1 MLFMPLP
8 IWNAK
13 VSHVETALDHE
24 RSWIV
29 GNQHLNPSMEMD
41 EMVFLILF
49 SYVSARQGFVSVASP
64 YLLVLVSYGFI
75 YSASAIEFSPSVIG
89 MTSAYP
95 DHQLPFSYVAQL
107 KPSQVLECS

>member
-1 MLFMPLP
+1 MPLP

-41 EMVFLILF
+41 EMFFFLILF
-49 SYVSARQGFVSVASP
+49 SYVSARQGFVSVFSP
-64 YLLVLVSYGFI
+64 YLLVLVSYNFI
-75 YSASAIEFSPSVIG
+75 YSASAIEFSPSV
-89 MTSAYP
+89 
-95 DHQLPFSYVAQL
+95 
-107 KPSQVLECS
+107 